1 MAKARTVFV
10 CEACGNET
18 LKWEGR
24 CPACGQWN
32 SLGEVKLD
40 GAGGRGRCS

>member
-18 LKWEGR
+18 LKWEGGPYAVQR
-24 CPACGQWN
+24 PT
-32 SLGEVKLD
+32 LEIEE
-40 GAGGRGRCS
+40 